1 MAKKIKKIQLARR
14 ISLGVFFVAFTVLT
28 ILHQKVQNMPSVDS
42 LDPFGGIETLFKY
55 IAGGELIKK
64 IMPSNLVLLAA
75 IIVLGVVLS
84 RFFCGWI
91 CAFGALQGIF
101 GWIGKKLFKKRHVVP
116 EKLDRAL
123 RWIKYPLLAGIVYF
137 TWTTGTLIIRPYDPL
152 AAYAHL
158 SAGIASVWAEFAV
171 GLIIL
176 IVVLVLSTL
185 YERAFCKY
193 LCPLGAV
200 NSILGRIPLFRI
212 KRDPTTCISC
222 SKCDRV
228 CPMNVD
234 VSTAK
239 TITSP
244 ECIGCME
251 CVTACPTKKN
261 TLYTTLTG
269 KKVKTSTIVIV
280 GLAIYLG
287 ALGIGALT
295 GKLDFVG
302 PSLKKQAASGA
313 LKIEDIR
320 GSSTWG
326 QLAESF
332 NVSLTELYKAAN
344 VDGTKV
350 PADTKL
356 KDTGALIGRTFEPD
370 EARMAVAT
378 LLGIPYSGENG
389 TTPSPSVQTGQSVQT
404 DQGALAGPDKVVA
417 SNEAAKP
424 ATSAGPVAPAA
435 PAASPSNT
443 PETAA
448 PATPPAAPAAPDQV
462 LAVPEGFVLEGTMTI
477 KDIATALNV
486 PETKIIAKLQLPA
499 DISVTTPLRDM
510 KDQYGYTM
518 TTLKERFAQ

>member
-1 MAKKIKKIQLARR
+1 MARKIEKIQLARR

-28 ILHQKVQNMPSVDS
+28 ILHQKVANMPSVDS

-55 IAGGELIKK
+55 IAGGELVKK
-64 IMPSNLVLLAA
+64 IMPSNLVLLAG

-101 GWIGKKLFKKRHVVP
+101 GWIGKKLFKKRRTVP
-116 EKLDRAL
+116 KKLDQAL
-123 RWIKYPLLAGIVYF
+123 RWIKYPLLVGIVYF

-171 GLIIL
+171 GLIML

-212 KRDPTTCISC
+212 KREPSTCISC

-228 CPMNVD
+228 CPMNID

-251 CVTACPTKKN
+251 CVTACPTKKR
-261 TLYTTLTG
+261 TLYTTLAG
-269 KKVKTSTIVIV
+269 KKVKTGTIVV
-280 GLAIYLG
+280 LGLAIYLG
-287 ALGIGALT
+287 AMGIGALT

-302 PSLKKQAASGA
+302 PSLTERATTGT
-313 LKIEDIR
+313 LRVEDIR
-320 GSSTWG
+320 GSSTWAE
-326 QLAESF
+326 LAESF
-332 NVSLTELYKAAN
+332 NISLTELYKAAN

-356 KDTGALIGRTFEPD
+356 KDTGALIGRTFEAD

-389 TTPSPSVQTGQSVQT
+389 TTPSLPVQPAGVVQPVEAAQT
-404 DQGALAGPDKVVA
+404 VDATQGAPAIHEKVV
-417 SNEAAKP
+417 EPTQVAKP
-424 ATSAGPVAPAA
+424 ATSAEPAAPVAPVT
-435 PAASPSNT
+435 PAASEGT
-443 PETAA
+443 
-448 PATPPAAPAAPDQV
+448 
-462 LAVPEGFVLEGTMTI
+462 LAVPQGFVLEGTMTI
-477 KDIATALNV
+477 KDIAAALNV
-486 PETKIIAKLQLPA
+486 PEAKVIGKLQLPD

-518 TTLKERFAQ
+518 PTLKARFAQ

>member
-1 MAKKIKKIQLARR
+1 MAKKIEKIQLARR
-14 ISLGVFFVAFTVLT
+14 ISLGVFFVAFTALT

-55 IAGGELIKK
+55 IAGGELVKK

-75 IIVLGVVLS
+75 IIILGVVLS

-91 CAFGALQGIF
+91 CAFGALQGMF
-101 GWIGKKLFKKRHVVP
+101 GWIGKKLFKKRRVVP

-176 IVVLVLSTL
+176 VVVLVLSTL

-212 KRDPTTCISC
+212 KRDSTTCISC

-234 VSTAK
+234 VSNAK

-251 CVTACPTKKN
+251 CVTSCPTKKD
-261 TLYTTLTG
+261 TLYTTLAG

-302 PSLKKQAASGA
+302 PSLKEQATSGT

-320 GSSTWG
+320 GSSTWAE
-326 QLAESF
+326 LAESF
-332 NVSLTELYKAAN
+332 NVSLTELYKTAN

-350 PADTKL
+350 PPDTKL
-356 KDTGALIGRTFEPD
+356 KDTGALIGRTFEAD
-370 EARMAVAT
+370 EARLAVAT

-389 TTPSPSVQTGQSVQT
+389 TTPSASVQPVEAAQTGEAV
-404 DQGALAGPDKVVA
+404 QGAPAVPEKAVEPTKVTKPSTLAEPAASVV
-417 SNEAAKP
+417 
-424 ATSAGPVAPAA
+424 PAA
-435 PAASPSNT
+435 PAAS
-443 PETAA
+443 EGALVV
-448 PATPPAAPAAPDQV
+448 PD
-462 LAVPEGFVLEGTMTI
+462 GFVLEGTMTI
-477 KDIATALNV
+477 KDIAAALNV
-486 PETKIIAKLQLPA
+486 SEAKIIEKLQLPA

>member
-1 MAKKIKKIQLARR
+1 MAKKIEKIQLVRR
-14 ISLGVFFVAFTVLT
+14 ISLGVFFIAFTVLT
-28 ILHQKVQNMPSVDS
+28 ILHQKIKNTPSVDS

-55 IAGGELIKK
+55 IAGGELVKK

-75 IIVLGVVLS
+75 IIILGVVLS

-101 GWIGKKLFKKRHVVP
+101 GWIGKKLFKKRRVVP
-116 EKLDRAL
+116 EKLDRAF
-123 RWIKYPLLAGIVYF
+123 RWIKYPLLVGIVYF

-158 SAGIASVWAEFAV
+158 SAGIASVWAEFAI

-212 KRDPTTCISC
+212 KRDSTTCISC

-228 CPMNVD
+228 CPMNID

-239 TITSP
+239 TINSP

-261 TLYTTLTG
+261 TLYTTLAG
-269 KKVKTSTIVIV
+269 KKVKTSTIVIA

-287 ALGIGALT
+287 ALGVGALT

-302 PSLKKQAASGA
+302 PSLSEQATKGT
-313 LKIEDIR
+313 LRIEDIR
-320 GSSTWG
+320 GSSTWAE
-326 QLAESF
+326 LAESF
-332 NVSLTELYKAAN
+332 NVDLTELYEAAN

-356 KDTGALIGRTFEPD
+356 KDTGALVGRTFEAD

-389 TTPSPSVQTGQSVQT
+389 TTPSLSVQT
-404 DQGALAGPDKVVA
+404 DQSVQIGQSAPAAPDKVVE
-417 SNEAAKP
+417 STEVTKP
-424 ATSAGPVAPAA
+424 AASTGPVAPASPA
-435 PAASPSNT
+435 TPATSIVPATPAASGD
-443 PETAA
+443 A
-448 PATPPAAPAAPDQV
+448 
-462 LAVPEGFVLEGTMTI
+462 LAVPADLVLEGTMTI
-477 KDIATALNV
+477 KDIAAALNV
-486 PETKIIAKLQLPA
+486 PEAKVIAKLQLPT